1 MDVNK
6 INLDEF
12 KTIFHYIIDNNK
24 RLVNEGKMPTAIA
37 LEADAGIGKTSTIL
51 QIAEEMNMGFIK
63 LNLSQCEELGDLIG
77 FPIKEYYVCSD
88 DGDCQWVSSDLLAYY
103 LQNGYKV
110 QNMTRM
116 SYAPPTWMPKEEN
129 EQGCILLLD
138 DYSRALPMF
147 LQATME
153 LIDRGEYISWKLP
166 KNCTIVLTSNPDNGD
181 YNVTTMDN
189 AQKTRYINF
198 EIEFDVEVW
207 ARWAERE
214 HLDSRAINF
223 ALLYPEIFDKE
234 GNVQKINPRSYATF
248 CNAISGLKDWNAAD
262 NLAMILNIAKG
273 CFTSKENIIGNL
285 FTTFINQKLD
295 KLISPKDML
304 FESWDTVKT
313 KIKNCV
319 YENGVYRPDIAS
331 VLSTRLLNYSLMY
344 FGEKGAKTEVVQD
357 RLLDF
362 INSPEVLL
370 TEDLLFHLIKT
381 ITTKYS
387 SRANKLIMNP
397 KIRAK
402 IL

>member
-1 MDVNK
+1 MELNKVN
-6 INLDEF
+6 LEEF
-12 KTIFHYIIDNNK
+12 KTIFQYIIENNK
-24 RLVNEGKMPTAIA
+24 RLVEVGKIPTAIS
-37 LEADAGIGKTSTIL
+37 LEADSGIGKTSTIL
-51 QIAEEMNMGFIK
+51 QIAEELNMGFIK

-88 DGDCQWVSSDLLAYY
+88 EGECQWVSSDLLAYY

-110 QNMTRM
+110 QNLTRM
-116 SYAPPTWMPKEEN
+116 SYAPPTWMPKEDNEN
-129 EQGCILLLD
+129 GCILLLD

-181 YNVTTMDN
+181 YNVSTMDN

-198 EIEFDVEVW
+198 EIDFDVNVW
-207 ARWAERE
+207 ARWAETDK
-214 HLDSRAINF
+214 LDSRAINF
-223 ALLYPEIFDKE
+223 ALLYPEIFEKE
-234 GNVQKINPRSYATF
+234 GNVQKINPRSYVTF
-248 CNAISGLKDWNAAD
+248 CNAISGLKDWSTSA

-273 CFTSKENIIGNL
+273 CFTSKENIVGNL
-285 FTTFINQKLD
+285 FTTFIANKLD
-295 KLISPKDML
+295 KLIAPKDML
-304 FESWDTVKT
+304 FEPWNTVKT
-313 KIKNCV
+313 KIKSCV
-319 YENGVYRPDIAS
+319 YDSNGYRPDIAS
-331 VLSTRLLNYSLMY
+331 VLSTRLLNYSLLY

-357 RLLDF
+357 RLLEF
-362 INSPEVLL
+362 INSPEPLL

-381 ITTKYS
+381 ITTKFS
-387 SRANKLIMNP
+387 GRVNKLIMNP

>member
-198 EIEFDVEVW
+198 EIEFDVDVW

-234 GNVQKINPRSYATF
+234 GNVQKINPRSYVTF
-248 CNAISGLKDWNAAD
+248 CNAISGLKDWNTAD

-273 CFTSKENIIGNL
+273 CFTSKENVIGNL

-319 YENGVYRPDIAS
+319 YENETYRPDIAS

-357 RLLDF
+357 RILDF